1 MNAEQVRDRAQAL
14 YGGDVHS
21 QQEAAKF
28 YFEFMNM
35 PGAAALALEVV
46 SRFSDLYSN
55 YAALYVLESVVERS
69 WGKCDDE
76 FKGSLRDVMIRVIED
91 PARSGTLAV
100 SASRVLAR
108 IGLHEYPERWR
119 SFVRDCLAASHVDVL
134 TEFLELLVR
143 GRAVTLVVGLRAKA
157 AVIQEIGAFKDFFLM
172 NAESGLKLMK
182 LLLEW
187 GPLDVLLTRDV
198 LSVLLDCLRAVEYR
212 SDVIKCLDIA
222 FVQRLNSADIMKGP
236 MGKHIVAGICGVAQ
250 NDHATA
256 RLLSDVLIKHLDHV
270 NLEPEGVT
278 KEKDVQMAKEFNLRL
293 ISQALEVLL
302 DQQWADDKNQYFAF
316 WGKVLEYFDNPNR
329 TIDVKVIDALRNQLI
344 RKMFEIVKFAVD
356 LETVINNW
364 ACTCCGILCKVYE
377 TQMITFLRE
386 EVDQNLSTD
395 VLMVAVAAIEHLP
408 ADVVLSIAQTFVE
421 KYESHEDW
429 RATIVPCIAICVCK
443 YQEEQALV
451 DFFLTSVIEF
461 LRLQDK
467 GLIQA
472 AIASLNYVSMKSNEL
487 FYANDN
493 ALLETLCSLLADH
506 GHLHPG
512 DSNLLAIFK
521 LVAAVIL
528 QIPDQS
534 DRIPF
539 IEKALHNV
547 VRVLLETDPASVL
560 VVHEAY
566 VAANNALDILI
577 DFGRFCCTLA
587 DAYGSQILPVITP
600 WLNAINSED
609 QIIQKL
615 YQIASILVSNT
626 SQADEQPHLGEFF
639 SQIITSTEHH
649 VSTRGGYLL
658 KLLSDTNPLPCPLV
672 PTFSDL
678 YAMFVRP
685 LLIEPNADT
694 EYALEW
700 MNTFQSW
707 TFGLEFPL
715 HLLGDHFTLLSY
727 RAGIQFM
734 ELLENYLKQR
744 SDSSRTFVD
753 THGVSITNF
762 IFGVI
767 CNPQYTRQFHLE
779 THLVCEFALLCK
791 AFGMTA
797 MAFGNA
803 VFEILS
809 TQYLQPCPDLARTF
823 VEYLVTY
830 YDKVSTSD
838 TFLPEL
844 RQNVRTLLASTNCM
858 LSTYDSIFTQTD
870 IKRLDYL
877 EDTVDDDILEILESL
892 C

>member
-1 MNAEQVRDRAQAL
+1 MNAEQVRDRAHAL
-14 YGGDVHS
+14 YGGDIHS

-35 PGAAALALEVV
+35 PDAPGLALEVV

-69 WGKCDDE
+69 WGKCSDE
-76 FKGSLRDVMIRVIED
+76 FKRSLKDAMIRVIED

-119 SFVRDCLAASHVDVL
+119 SFVGDCLGASYVDVV

-143 GRAVTLVVGLRAKA
+143 GRAVTLVMGIRAKA
-157 AVIQEIGAFKDFFLM
+157 AVLQEIGVFKDFFLK
-172 NAESGLKLMK
+172 NVKSGLKLME

-187 GPLDVLLTRDV
+187 GPLDVLLTPDV
-198 LSVLLDCLRAVEYR
+198 LSVLLDCLRMEEYR

-236 MGKHIVAGICGVAQ
+236 MGKHVVAGICGVAQ
-250 NDHATA
+250 NDHDVA
-256 RLLSDVLIKHLDHV
+256 RLLSDVLIQHLNHV

-278 KEKDVQMAKEFNLRL
+278 KEKDIQMAKEFNLKL
-293 ISQALEVLL
+293 ISQALEILL
-302 DQQWADDKNQYFAF
+302 DQQWAEDKNQYFAF
-316 WGKVLEYFDNPNR
+316 WGKVLQYFDNPNR

-344 RKMFEIVKFAVD
+344 RKMFEMVKFAVD
-356 LETVINNW
+356 LETVITNW
-364 ACTCCGILCKVYE
+364 ACTCCGILCKAYG
-377 TQMITFLRE
+377 TQMSTFLRE
-386 EVDQNLSTD
+386 EADQNLSTD
-395 VLMVAVAAIEHLP
+395 VLMMAVAAIEHLP
-408 ADVVLSIAQTFVE
+408 PDVVLSIAQMFVE
-421 KYESHEDW
+421 QYDSHEDW
-429 RATIVPCIAICVCK
+429 RATIVPCIAVCVCK
-443 YQEEQALV
+443 YQEQQALV
-451 DFFLTSVIEF
+451 EFFINSVTEF
-461 LRLQDK
+461 LRLQDT
-467 GLIQA
+467 GLIRA
-472 AIASLNYVSMKSNEL
+472 AIASLNYVSMKSKEL

-493 ALLETLCSLLADH
+493 ALLETLCSLLSNH

-512 DSNLLAIFK
+512 DSDLFAIFK

-528 QIPDQS
+528 QIPDES
-534 DRIPF
+534 SRIPF
-539 IEKALHNV
+539 IQKSLQNV

-560 VVHEAY
+560 GVREAH
-566 VAANNALDILI
+566 VAVNNALDILI
-577 DFGRFCCTLA
+577 EFGRFCCTLA
-587 DAYGSQILPVITP
+587 DAYGSEILQVIVL
-600 WLNAINSED
+600 WLNAINSDDE
-609 QIIQKL
+609 IIQKL
-615 YQIASILVSNT
+615 YQLASILVSNT
-626 SQADEQPHLGEFF
+626 SQDEEQPHLGEFF
-639 SQIITSTEHH
+639 TQIIASTERHI
-649 VSTRGGYLL
+649 STRGGYLL
-658 KLLSDTNPLPCPLV
+658 KFLSDTNSSACPWV
-672 PTFSDL
+672 PTFGDL

-700 MNTFQSW
+700 MNTFRSW
-707 TFGLEFPL
+707 IFGLEFPL

-727 RAGIQFM
+727 RAGVQFM
-734 ELLENYLKQR
+734 ELLKNYLHQR
-744 SDSSRTFVD
+744 NDSSKTFVD

-767 CNPQYTRQFHLE
+767 CNPQYTRQLHLE
-779 THLVCEFALLCK
+779 TQLVCEFALLCK
-791 AFGMTA
+791 TFNMAP

-809 TQYLQPCPDLARTF
+809 TQYLQPCPDIARTF

-830 YDKVSTSD
+830 YNKVSTSD

-844 RQNVRTLLASTNCM
+844 RQNIHNLLASTNCM
-858 LSTYDSIFTQTD
+858 LSTNDTIFTQTD
-870 IKRLDYL
+870 IKTLDYL
-877 EDTVDDDILEILESL
+877 DDIPDDDIIEILESL